1 MIFAIIHMLLG
12 VDDEEIIKD
21 YTLTT
26 IGLEPALP
34 ALVERFKA
42 HDVYRD
48 NWEGTTNMSSSK
60 PEWIIAFL
68 SQFREKYGTVEGYV
82 RTQVGLSD
90 EDIEKIR
97 ANLLVPKA
105 VPN

>member
-1 MIFAIIHMLLG
+1 MLLG
-12 VDDEEIIKD
+12 VDDEEIVKD
-21 YTLTT
+21 YILTT

-48 NWEGTTNMSSSK
+48 NWEGTMNMSSSK
-60 PEWIIAFL
+60 PEWILAFL
-68 SQFREKYGTVEGYV
+68 NQFREKYGTVEDYV
-82 RTQVGLSD
+82 KNQVGLVD
-90 EDIEKIR
+90 GDIEKIR
-97 ANLLVPKA
+97 ANLLIPKS